1 MNYRNRIFN
10 EMIEVRGV
18 YYIPDEVL
26 NDIIDEVESEVSEIL
41 SEVDDLATSIS
52 ALKDKLY

>member
-1 MNYRNRIFN
+1 MNYRSRIYN
-10 EMIEVRGV
+10 EIIEIHGV

-26 NDIIDEVESEVSEIL
+26 SDIIDEIESEVSEIL
-41 SEVDDLATSIS
+41 SEADDLATSIS

>member
-1 MNYRNRIFN
+1 
-10 EMIEVRGV
+10 MIEVRGV

>member
-1 MNYRNRIFN
+1 MNYRSRIYN
-10 EMIEVRGV
+10 ALIEIHGV

-26 NDIIDEVESEVSEIL
+26 SDIIDEIESEVSEIL